1 MVPTM
6 IKDKDYNVSDN
17 VIRNMFIVFVGV
29 FTLVG
34 CQSPAPKE
42 PAAPEVITIT
52 TNEAIST
59 LLAKAE
65 TAFANNRLTTPL
77 DDNAY
82 LWYLQVLAI
91 DTHHESANIGIS
103 DIVEK
108 YLSWAIANS
117 DTGSVARAFDYLN
130 KAKSVDESHPSIAAV
145 AAYLSSKTTVRTAR
159 FPIDKT
165 QLRAQNAEVQ
175 SKLREIAE
183 EIDRLDA
190 SIVIYAPTD
199 GLGRWI
205 YQKLNANTG
214 SRISAIFE
222 ISDKPQIVLQYE

>member
-1 MVPTM
+1 M

-17 VIRNMFIVFVGV
+17 LIRNVFIVFVGV
-29 FTLVG
+29 ITLTS
-34 CQSPAPKE
+34 CQSPAPKQ
-42 PAAPEVITIT
+42 PAAREVLSITS
-52 TNEAIST
+52 NEDIST

-65 TAFANNRLTTPL
+65 TALANNRLTTPI

-91 DTHHESANIGIS
+91 DTHHESANMGIS

-108 YLSWAIANS
+108 YLSWAISNS

-130 KAKSVDESHPSIAAV
+130 KARSVDENHPSITAV
-145 AAYLSSKTTVRTAR
+145 EAYLASKTTTRTAR

-165 QLRAQNAEVQ
+165 QLREKNVEVQ
-175 SKLREIAE
+175 SKLREISE

-190 SIVIYAPTD
+190 SIVIYAPSD
-199 GLGRWI
+199 DLGRWI
-205 YQKLNANTG
+205 YQELNGNTE
-214 SRISAIFE
+214 SRVSAVFE
-222 ISDKPQIVLQYE
+222 INSNPQIVLQYE

>member
-1 MVPTM
+1 MLTTM
-6 IKDKDYNVSDN
+6 IKHKDYNVSDN
-17 VIRNMFIVFVGV
+17 VIRNVFVAV
-29 FTLVG
+29 FTLAG
-34 CQSPAPKE
+34 CQSPAPQE
-42 PAAPEVITIT
+42 PTVPEVISIPP
-52 TNEAIST
+52 NEVIST

-65 TAFANNRLTTPL
+65 TALANNRLTTPIN
-77 DDNAY
+77 DNAY

-108 YLSWAIANS
+108 YLSWAISNS

-145 AAYLSSKTTVRTAR
+145 EAYLSSKTTLRTAR
-159 FPIDKT
+159 FPIDKI
-165 QLRAQNAEVQ
+165 QPREKNVEAQ

-205 YQKLNANTG
+205 YQKLNANTR
-214 SRISAIFE
+214 SRIRAIFE
-222 ISDKPQIVLQYE
+222 ISNSPQIVLRYE